1 MQFNTNQA
9 KNINNLRKSQK
20 CVEKTYI
27 FMKSKKKHA
36 KTHKTQKKKQETL
49 KMYKKNIMNNI
60 YVKIEQKTQKVKKK
74 VRGKFGEVRGT
85 ICFRICPG
93 NLRH

>member
-9 KNINNLRKSQK
+9 KNIENLRKSQK
-20 CVEKTYI
+20 CVENTYMFMTLNKKTC
-27 FMKSKKKHA
+27 KN
-36 KTHKTQKKKQETL
+36 TQSAKKKQEAL
-49 KMYKKNIMNNI
+49 KMYKKHIMNNI

-85 ICFRICPG
+85 MFFRICPG